1 MDVNIVII
9 RSISSVKRWFL
20 NILLLISIDL
30 LTIGIAI
37 VFAFAFRQW
46 FDRWFDLSAPKEIGR
61 YIGFMLLYAVVI
73 VLLYVEGIYT
83 KRYDFWQE
91 LERISKALFLASII
105 VLATLAVT
113 KQSEYYSRFILI
125 MAFVVMSVIFPIQKY
140 LLKLFLFRIG
150 LWQHEAKLVGIDP
163 FFEEHVF
170 TNPYLGY
177 VPSDDTHAKT
187 IFISSSKTAERL
199 EEILHAA
206 LIKRQEVIFIPLVKN
221 FDFSDAH
228 IIHLFNARSNLI
240 IVENNLLNRT
250 NQWVKMALD
259 YFTSFLMLPILLLI
273 IGIIALLIKREEPH
287 GPVFFK
293 QIRMGKNS
301 EEFVCYKFRSMRED
315 SDELLESYLI
325 KHPEEIQN
333 YEIYHK
339 YENDPRVTKIG
350 EFLRKTSLDELPQ
363 IFNVLKGE
371 MSLIGPRPYMLNE
384 REKIG
389 DSVDIILAVKPG
401 ITGLWQ
407 VSGRSNLDFM
417 SRVDLDVWYVR
428 NWSVWNDIVI
438 LIKTVQVVLGG
449 KGAS

>member
-1 MDVNIVII
+1 MA
-9 RSISSVKRWFL
+9 
-20 NILLLISIDL
+20 
-30 LTIGIAI
+30 IA
-37 VFAFAFRQW
+37 VAFGLRLW
-46 FDRWFDLSAPKEIGR
+46 FDEWFELNAPIDIGG
-61 YIGFMLLYAVVI
+61 YIGFVLLYAVVI

-91 LERISKALFLASII
+91 LERISKALFLACII
-105 VLATLAVT
+105 VIAALAVT

-125 MAFVVMSVIFPIQKY
+125 ISFVVMSVIFPVQKFF
-140 LLKLFLFRIG
+140 LKRFLYKVG
-150 LWQHEAKLVGIDP
+150 LWRHEAKLVGEDP

-177 VPSDDTHAKT
+177 VPSDDERAKT
-187 IFISSSKTAERL
+187 LFISSSKTAERL
-199 EEILHAA
+199 ESILHSA

-240 IVENNLLNRT
+240 IVENNLLNRV
-250 NQWVKMALD
+250 NQWIKMGID
-259 YFTSFLMLPILLLI
+259 YFISILILPLLLLV
-273 IGIIALLIKREEPH
+273 IGFIAFLIKREEPN
-287 GPVFFK
+287 GSVFFK
-293 QIRMGKNS
+293 QVRMGKNS
-301 EEFVCYKFRSMRED
+301 KEFMCYKFRSMREEGD
-315 SDELLESYLI
+315 LLLENYLAQ
-325 KHPEEIQN
+325 HPEEIQN

-339 YENDPRVTKIG
+339 YENDPRITKIG
-350 EFLRKTSLDELPQ
+350 AFLRKTSLDELPQ

-371 MSLIGPRPYMLNE
+371 MSLIGPRPYMPVE

-389 DSVDIILAVKPG
+389 ESVDIILAVKPG

-407 VSGRSNLDFM
+407 VSGRNHLDFM

-428 NWSVWNDIVI
+428 NWSVWNDIVV

-449 KGAS
+449 RGAS